1 LWLAFGL
8 VHSILAYGPLKNKAM
23 QLMQGNY
30 KYYRLLYSLLAT
42 ANLSYIVWY
51 HISLKNQM
59 LWQPPLLQKIT
70 AGLLITTSTF
80 CMLVCMKKY
89 FADLSGI
96 DALTGKT
103 SLPHLEQTGLHAW
116 IRHPLYTATLLFVWS
131 IFLWQPSL
139 KNLISCVCITAY
151 TRIGIYF
158 EEKKLLRLFGE
169 EYAQYKSRVAMLWPK
184 IKK

>member
-1 LWLAFGL
+1 
-8 VHSILAYGPLKNKAM
+8 M
-23 QLMQGNY
+23 QWMQGKY

-42 ANLSYIVWY
+42 VNLTYIVWY
-51 HISLKNQM
+51 HISLKSEM
-59 LWQPPLLQKIT
+59 LWLPPLLQKIT
-70 AGLLITTSTF
+70 AGLLIIVSTF

-116 IRHPLYTATLLFVWS
+116 VRHPLYTATLLFVWS
-131 IFLWQPSL
+131 IFLWQPSI

-158 EEKKLLRLFGE
+158 EEKKLLRFFGE
-169 EYAQYKSRVAMLWPK
+169 EYAQYKKRVAMLLPIRKWEHG
-184 IKK
+184 